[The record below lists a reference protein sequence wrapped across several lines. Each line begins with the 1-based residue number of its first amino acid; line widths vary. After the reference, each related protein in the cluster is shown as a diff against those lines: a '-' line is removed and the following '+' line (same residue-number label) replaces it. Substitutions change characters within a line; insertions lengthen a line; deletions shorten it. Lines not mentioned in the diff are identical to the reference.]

1 MQRRYNVD
9 ERRLVEVQ
17 EDPALVTV
25 FINPDESEKKYL
37 VETLKLDEHTLYS
50 ALDPDELGRLEF
62 EPEHV
67 AIIFKRPKRY
77 SQEDQ
82 FLFSKEFL
90 PGTVTIYGKIFKNIN
105 IKYDLYKDEILTPY
119 NPGEILQLNKE
130 IVDSFSIFFQHK
142 TYQFARIPEDGLE
155 GLKGYV
161 NVLYKGKTALYI
173 KHIKK
178 INRPGVENEHDT
190 FYQVS
195 RIYFVNNNLVQ
206 LITNKSDLFSALKAH
221 KAQIR
226 DFIKKNKLAVSK
238 NAPESFIPVIRY
250 YDSINQ

>member
-1 MQRRYNVD
+1 MNKSGF
-9 ERRLVEVQ
+9 L
-17 EDPALVTV
+17 
-25 FINPDESEKKYL
+25 F
-37 VETLKLDEHTLYS
+37 
-50 ALDPDELGRLEF
+50 
-62 EPEHV
+62 
-67 AIIFKRPKRY
+67 IIFLNLFIITDISGICAYNAEYLRFAVAQPDTLAENQMLYNGRIWRNLY
-77 SQEDQ
+77 YMVQEDQ